1 MARYLSEIAELKTQI
16 EVLKINVQHLRE
28 EGCHKDQMVREQYQ
42 TIEDLKRSNR
52 QLQDQA
58 LAS

>member
-1 MARYLSEIAELKTQI
+1 VARYLSEIAELKTQI

-52 QLQDQA
+52 QL
-58 LAS
+58 